1 MQMKNL
7 FIVLFCCS
15 FLLSSCEDDLK
26 LLPKNNLTQDTF
38 YKTERQIA
46 QAVTGVYSAMVSGGS
61 EGGFDVNFN
70 LLASEVR
77 SNNYNSIAQ
86 NGNRDYFAIG
96 RFQETSATPTLETI
110 WKQSYKLIAYANE
123 ILDRIDAVP
132 FEDEN
137 LKKRYRSEVRFLRAY
152 TYFELLQVF
161 GKVPLVD
168 HSVDIEEA
176 KEIGRTNL
184 DILYDFIVFELE
196 DAANFLPP
204 SYTGND
210 VGRVTKWAAHAM
222 LGRVCLT
229 GAGYPLGKQ
238 EYLSIAKSHL
248 KQVINQEGKYVNW
261 SSNYADLFKSSNDN
275 KYHIFEI
282 QHASGGYDTGTL
294 YPSYVAPG
302 YGNKDPLY
310 NINGSSLYGANSL
323 AVSEDLIDSYEVG
336 DLRFKATIG
345 TQYLD
350 SKNKIAYSDFF
361 VKFREPNVTIVDR
374 YDWPINIPVIRYA
387 DVLLMYAE
395 ILNSEG
401 ATIEALPILNRIR
414 NRAGLKPLTGLSQS
428 QFQLALEKE
437 RRLEF
442 AGEGIYWHDLVRWNK
457 AVEVMN
463 SWSAKEGQGFK
474 ITQNDYIYPLPLTQ
488 IQVAGYEQNP

>member
-1 MQMKNL
+1 MKNL
-7 FIVLFCCS
+7 YIVIICLS
-15 FLLSSCEDDLK
+15 FLLTSCEDDLK
-26 LLPKNNLTQDTF
+26 LLPQNNLTQNSF
-38 YKTERQIA
+38 YKTERQIS
-46 QAVTGVYSAMVSGGS
+46 QAVTGVYSAMVNGGS
-61 EGGFDVNFN
+61 EGGFDVNFK

-77 SNNYNSIAQ
+77 SNNYSSIAQ
-86 NGNRDYFAIG
+86 NGNRDYYTIG
-96 RFQETSATPTLETI
+96 RFQETSSTPTLETI
-110 WKQSYKLIAYANE
+110 WEQSYKLIAYANQ

-137 LKKRYRSEVRFLRAY
+137 LKERYRSEVRFLRAY

-168 HSVDIEEA
+168 HPVGIEEA
-176 KEIGRTNL
+176 KEIGRTDL
-184 DILYDFIVFELE
+184 DVLYNFIVFELE
-196 DAANFLPP
+196 DAANFLPAF
-204 SYTGND
+204 YTGND

-238 EYLSIAKSHL
+238 EYLSIAKTHL
-248 KQVINQEGKYVNW
+248 KQVIDQEGIYINW
-261 SSNYADLFKSSNDN
+261 CSNYADLFKSANDN

-282 QHASGGYDTGTL
+282 QHASGGFDAGTL

-302 YGNKDPLY
+302 YGNNDPLY

-323 AVSEDLIDSYEVG
+323 AVSDNLIDSYEDG
-336 DLRFKATIG
+336 DLRFSATIG
-345 TQYLD
+345 TQFLD
-350 SKNKIAYSDFF
+350 SKNKIAYSNFY

-374 YDWPINIPVIRYA
+374 YDWPINFPIIRYA

-395 ILNSEG
+395 ILNLESK
-401 ATIEALPILNRIR
+401 TLDALPFLNRIR
-414 NRAGLKPLTGLSQS
+414 NRAGLTPLDGLSQS
-428 QFQLALEKE
+428 EFQIALEKE

-457 AVEVMN
+457 AVDVMN
-463 SWSAKEGQGFK
+463 SWATSVGQNFI

-488 IQVAGYEQNP
+488 IKVAGYEQNP